1 MIKGYSGI
9 FRLGEA
15 TSTWDA
21 DSPVCWFL
29 WNWLLPILAFLTV
42 FILNKQLQYILGVQ
56 NGDSVLII
64 MNFSYL
70 GYSAWTLGT
79 HQGWG
84 HEENCCIIL
93 WRNMAS
99 ATNVLC
105 HQSKFDSSVLDVL
118 NLWGVHVVKIFHN
131 WHLKLVLLFWRNP
144 WLMIWL
150 FICYSPYGR
159 LEGRRCMRK
168 QGEEK
173 VLNFHQGAF
182 QFSSLMWSEA

>member
-29 WNWLLPILAFLTV
+29 WIDCYQFWPFYCIHIEQAIAV
-42 FILNKQLQYILGVQ
+42 YSWCPEYSVE
-56 NGDSVLII
+56 VLII

-70 GYSAWTLGT
+70 GYSAWTLGA
-79 HQGWG
+79 HQGWE

-93 WRNMAS
+93 QRNMAS

-105 HQSKFDSSVLDVL
+105 HQSKFNSSVLGVL
-118 NLWGVHVVKIFHN
+118 NLWGVHVVKIFHS

-144 WLMIWL
+144 WLMIRL

-159 LEGRRCMRK
+159 LVGRRCMRK

-173 VLNFHQGAF
+173 VLNFHQDAF